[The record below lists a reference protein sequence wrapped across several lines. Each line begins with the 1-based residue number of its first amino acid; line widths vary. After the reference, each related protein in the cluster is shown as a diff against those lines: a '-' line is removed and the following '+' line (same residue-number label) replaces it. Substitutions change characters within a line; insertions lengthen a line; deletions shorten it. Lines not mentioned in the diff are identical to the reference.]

1 MIKTVPIAA
10 IFIIGAFL
18 IPFLKGKLRSFY
30 ILFLPVLAFIVFFN
44 LPEGTHCIFK
54 FLDYNLIF
62 CRVDKLSRLFGYIF
76 IGWAF
81 LGMLYSLHLKDNI
94 QHVAAFVYS
103 GAALGVLFAGD
114 LFTLYIFWEILAV
127 SSVMLVWSRKTKESI
142 RAGFRYLLVHVVG
155 GLVLLA
161 GIILYVVQTGS
172 PEFSY
177 IGLGNY
183 GIASYFIL
191 IGFCLNTAVIPL
203 HFWVPDAYPESTV
216 EGAVFMSVFTT
227 KTGVYILART
237 FPGAMPLAWFG
248 AIMTAFPIF
257 YAVISN
263 DVRRVLAYSLLN
275 QVGFMVCG
283 IGLGTALSLNG
294 AVSHAF
300 CNILFEGLLFMA
312 TGAVLYMTGKSNCT
326 DLGGLYKTM
335 PITCILCLVG
345 AASIG
350 GFPLFSGFISESMTI
365 SASAKANLPIMWF
378 ILQFSAVGV
387 LHHASIKI
395 PFFTFFSEDSG
406 IRTKEPPINML
417 IAMSIAAFLS
427 ILIGVY
433 PHILYKILPYPVNFV
448 PYTASHVVGKL
459 QLLLFGA
466 LAFCLLI
473 MSGYYPPEKRAIN
486 LDTDW
491 FLYRKPVQY
500 GLPALQFI
508 FGGIASIL
516 GKIVTVFCPRAL
528 GSFASEPWPKTYP
541 SLSPIGISVL
551 ITAVFASI
559 LFVVFLL

>member
-1 MIKTVPIAA
+1 MIKAVPIAA
-10 IFIIGAFL
+10 IFIIGALFVPL
-18 IPFLKGKLRSFY
+18 LKGKIRSSY
-30 ILFLPVLAFIVFFN
+30 ILFLPVLAFIILLN
-44 LPEGTHCIFK
+44 TPEGTYWAFN
-54 FLDYNLIF
+54 FLDYNLILG
-62 CRVDKLSRLFGYIF
+62 RIDKLSKLFGYIF
-76 IGWAF
+76 IIWAF
-81 LGMLYSLHLKDNI
+81 LAVLYSLHLKDNV
-94 QHVAAFVYS
+94 QHLAALIYS
-103 GAALGVLFAGD
+103 GCALGIVFSGD
-114 LFTLYIFWEILAV
+114 LFSLYIFWEVLAI
-127 SSVMLVWSRKTKESI
+127 SSTMLIWARRKRASI
-142 RAGFRYLLVHVVG
+142 HAGFRYLLVHAVG
-155 GLVLLA
+155 GLSLLA
-161 GIILYVVQTGS
+161 GIVLYVAETGT
-172 PEFSY
+172 PEFGF
-177 IGLGNY
+177 IGLNGT
-183 GIASYFIL
+183 ASYLIL
-191 IGFCLNTAVIPL
+191 FGFCLNTAVIPL

-216 EGAVFMSVFTT
+216 EGAIFLSVFTT

-237 FPGAMPLAWFG
+237 FPGTELLAWLG

-263 DVRRVLAYSLLN
+263 DIRRVLAYSLLN

-283 IGLGTALSLNG
+283 IGLGTALAING

-365 SASAKANLPIMWF
+365 SASAKENLPIMWF

-406 IRTKEPPINML
+406 IRTKEPPFNML
-417 IAMSIAAFLS
+417 LAMSIAAFLS
-427 ILIGVY
+427 IFIGIY
-433 PHILYKILPYPVNFV
+433 PDVLYKILPEPVDYV
-448 PYTASHVVGKL
+448 PYTLDHVIGKL
-459 QLLLFGA
+459 QLLLFGV

-473 MSGYYPPEKRAIN
+473 FSGYYPPEKRTLN

-500 GLPALQFI
+500 GLPVVHFI
-508 FGGIASIL
+508 FGGIATVM
-516 GKIVTVFCPRAL
+516 GKIFAEFFPRVL
-528 GSFASEPWPKTYP
+528 GNIVAEPLPKTKAM
-541 SLSPIGISVL
+541 LSPMGVSVL
-551 ITAVFASI
+551 IAMAFLSLLFIVFA
-559 LFVVFLL
+559 LL